1 MPFQSCDHDHR
12 FGSVTNYFH
21 VGLLKL
27 QLLPSLS
34 PALFIS
40 IKFVKPLVLLTI
52 SETRSI
58 QFISPPHSIRD
69 FRSGGNSRILFCR
82 LSRQTFCDPA
92 TLPPIIPCSGIPIS
106 I

>member
-58 QFISPPHSIRD
+58 QFISPS
-69 FRSGGNSRILFCR
+69 F
-82 LSRQTFCDPA
+82 DPGFPLRRKLPDSF
-92 TLPPIIPCSGIPIS
+92 LPPFQVNLL
-106 I
+106 